1 VSQVARMKTIGWL
14 ALTCLLPCAAGGSAG
29 GYHHLTAANTHVVFE
44 VRRLGLRLFSAEFR
58 QLSGD
63 LQMGPSGE
71 GGTLS
76 VVVHMA
82 SIDCHD
88 PPWNTRLRS
97 PQWLDVD
104 KYPEMTFH
112 SSEIRFD
119 GAHHATVQGE
129 LTLHGVTRSLAFTF
143 SDIDCDLSAGGQRPC
158 RFSGRTQIR
167 RSDFKL
173 PHGFWEGGDVVDIL
187 VRGL

>member
-1 VSQVARMKTIGWL
+1 MKHAIRWMAL
-14 ALTCLLPCAAGGSAG
+14 ACLLPCIAAGSGG
-29 GYHHLTAANTHVVFE
+29 GYHLTGANTHVSFE
-44 VRRLGLRLFSAEFR
+44 VRRLGLRLFSAEFH

-63 LQMGPSGE
+63 FVLDPSGD
-71 GGTLS
+71 GGALG
-76 VVVHMA
+76 VVVQMQ

-88 PPWNTRLRS
+88 PGWNTRLRS
-97 PQWLDVD
+97 PAWLDVE

-112 SSEIRFD
+112 SHAIHFD
-119 GAHHATVQGE
+119 GRHRATVEGE
-129 LTLHGVTRSLAFTF
+129 LTLHGVTKTLLFTF
-143 SDIDCDLSAGGQRPC
+143 SDIDCDLSAGNAGRSC

-187 VRGL
+187 VRGV